1 MAGNG
6 NANANRSADA
16 GGGNGNSNADA
27 PGNPSDRIGMRI
39 EQVLVGPPHDD
50 GGAGE
55 GIVIR
60 TTKGDIRG
68 IQHAAADS
76 DRAVVWVCGAR
87 GGFGGPAR
95 GLYAELAEE
104 LTGKGITSLRLDYR
118 QPNNLQECALDLL
131 AGVNYLRALGYGPAV
146 VVGHSFG
153 GAVVIAA
160 ASISDYIA
168 GVVSLSPQTYGAQGA
183 GLLSPTPL
191 LVAHGKADTRLPF
204 SCAVAI
210 YDWAKEPKELVLYEG
225 AEHRLDE
232 CREELGDLLRGWIA
246 GRLEAGT
253 LPGQSGI

>member
-1 MAGNG
+1 MAANDNANPGDNPAAAGAAAAGG
-6 NANANRSADA
+6 NA
-16 GGGNGNSNADA
+16 
-27 PGNPSDRIGMRI
+27 DRIGMRI
-39 EQVLVGPPHDD
+39 EQVLVGPPHEGD
-50 GGAGE
+50 AGD
-55 GIVIR
+55 GIVLR
-60 TTKGDIRG
+60 TTRGDIAA

-76 DRAVVWVCGAR
+76 SRAIVWVCGAR
-87 GGFGGPAR
+87 GGFGGPAG
-95 GLYAELAEE
+95 GLYAELAQEMA
-104 LTGKGITSLRLDYR
+104 GNGITSLRLDYR
-118 QPNNLQECALDLL
+118 QPNILQECALDLL
-131 AGVNYLRALGYGPAV
+131 AGVNYLRAVGYGPPV

-210 YDWAKEPKELVLYEG
+210 YDWAKEPKRLELYEG

-232 CREELGDLLRGWIA
+232 CRAELADLLREWIPA
-246 GRLEAGT
+246 QLSAE
-253 LPGQSGI
+253 

>member
-1 MAGNG
+1 MATDNDTAGNG
-6 NANANRSADA
+6 NPNTGAGTSDA
-16 GGGNGNSNADA
+16 A
-27 PGNPSDRIGMRI
+27 DRIGMRI
-39 EQVLVGPPHDD
+39 EQVLVGPPHEGD
-50 GGAGE
+50 AGE
-55 GIVIR
+55 GIVLR
-60 TTKGDIRG
+60 TTRGDIAG
-68 IQHAAADS
+68 IQHAAADTDADADS
-76 DRAVVWVCGAR
+76 GRAVVWVCGAR
-87 GGFGGPAR
+87 GGFGGPAS
-95 GLYAELAEE
+95 GLYAELAQEMA
-104 LTGKGITSLRLDYR
+104 GGGITSLRLDYR

-160 ASISDYIA
+160 ASISDHIA

-210 YDWAKEPKELVLYEG
+210 YDWAKEPKELVLYDG

-232 CREELGDLLRGWIA
+232 CRAELADLLREWIPARLA
-246 GRLEAGT
+246 GV
-253 LPGQSGI
+253 

>member
-1 MAGNG
+1 MPANNDIAG
-6 NANANRSADA
+6 SAA
-16 GGGNGNSNADA
+16 GASAAAD
-27 PGNPSDRIGMRI
+27 RLGMRI
-39 EQVLVGPPHDD
+39 EQVLVGPPHEGDVGD
-50 GGAGE
+50 
-55 GIVIR
+55 GIVLR
-60 TTKGDIRG
+60 TTRGDIAT

-76 DRAVVWVCGAR
+76 DSGSDSRRAVVWVCGAR

-95 GLYAELAEE
+95 GLYAELAQEMA
-104 LTGKGITSLRLDYR
+104 GNGITSLRLDYR

-131 AGVNYLRALGYGPAV
+131 AGVNYLRALDYGPAV

-160 ASISDYIA
+160 ASISDHIA

-191 LVAHGKADTRLPF
+191 LVAHGKADTRLPY

-210 YDWAKEPKELVLYEG
+210 YDWAKEPKELVLYDG

-232 CREELGDLLRGWIA
+232 CRAELGNLLREWIPA
-246 GRLEAGT
+246 RWDDRKS
-253 LPGQSGI
+253 LPE

>member
-1 MAGNG
+1 MPANNNIAGNAG
-6 NANANRSADA
+6 ASAA
-16 GGGNGNSNADA
+16 AD
-27 PGNPSDRIGMRI
+27 RLGMRI
-39 EQVLVGPPHDD
+39 EQVLVGPPHEGD
-50 GGAGE
+50 AGD
-55 GIVIR
+55 GIVLR
-60 TTKGDIRG
+60 TTRGDIAA
-68 IQHAAADS
+68 IQYAAADS

-87 GGFGGPAR
+87 GGFGGPAS
-95 GLYAELAEE
+95 GLYAELAQEMA
-104 LTGKGITSLRLDYR
+104 GDGITSLRLDYR

-160 ASISDYIA
+160 ASISDHIA

-191 LVAHGKADTRLPF
+191 LVAHGKADTRLPY

-210 YDWAKEPKELVLYEG
+210 YDWAKEPKELVLYDG

-232 CREELGDLLRGWIA
+232 CRAELADLLREWIPA
-246 GRLEAGT
+246 QLDGRNPSPE
-253 LPGQSGI
+253 